1 MMVADGIRESGACW
15 SCGGYGTW
23 TEMVEVAGAVEIDNG
38 SGGARRICWCG
49 AMAQKL

>member
-15 SCGGYGTW
+15 SYGGYGTR
-23 TEMVEVAGAVEIDNG
+23 TEMVEVAGAVEIDDG
-38 SGGARRICWCG
+38 SDGTRRICWCY